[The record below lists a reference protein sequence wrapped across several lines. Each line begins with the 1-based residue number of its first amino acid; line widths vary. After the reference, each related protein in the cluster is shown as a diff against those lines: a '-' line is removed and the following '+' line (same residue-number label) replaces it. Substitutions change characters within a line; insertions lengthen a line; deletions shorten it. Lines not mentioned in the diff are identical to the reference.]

1 MGSSGRGH
9 DGFSI
14 VFIILRLLFSVMS
27 VLSPQGGDPFLLL
40 LNGKH
45 CSWHI
50 TRNWFRTVYLISVAT
65 QDSGSGR
72 SQNVVSL
79 RSEREFLECHSR
91 IEVLHGMTREERRAC
106 PMNHRVE

>member
-1 MGSSGRGH
+1 
-9 DGFSI
+9 
-14 VFIILRLLFSVMS
+14 MS
-27 VLSPQGGDPFLLL
+27 APSPQGGDPFLLL
-40 LNGKH
+40 LKGKH

-50 TRNWFRTVYLISVAT
+50 TRNWFREVYLISVAT

-91 IEVLHGMTREERRAC
+91 TEVLHGMTREERGAC